1 MRAARAAFWL
11 RAAPAVFVMAWG
23 GNHFTPLLS
32 LYRDVGHYSELSVD
46 LFLATYVLGLIPGLL
61 ISGPLSDR
69 YGRKRLTVI
78 GVILGI
84 AASIILTVSFRSEAL
99 MCAGRMLAG
108 AGVGIGMAVGTS
120 WLKELSMAPFDK
132 TADSTAG
139 ARRPSLILTLGFG
152 LGAGASGV
160 LAQWGPWPTT
170 TPYALHIILSLAA
183 LAALIKAP
191 ETVSAEV
198 LAPGQRPT
206 SLRDLREDLRVPLVA
221 HSRFR
226 GVVLPAAPW
235 IFATAGI
242 AYAVI
247 PMLEGERLG
256 SMRLGYATLL
266 TVLTLGTG
274 ALIQPFTARI
284 NRATGGRALLIGM
297 ATMIAGIVLA
307 AVNAHFLSLTV
318 GALAAVLL
326 GASYGIALV
335 SGLIEIQRIATGRD
349 LAGLTGVFYSLSYL
363 GFLLP
368 VALAG
373 LASLASYTV
382 LLSIVAL
389 ACLASLA
396 VVSMG
401 FRRTTP

>member
-69 YGRKRLTVI
+69 YGRKPLTVI
-78 GVILGI
+78 GVLVGI
-84 AASIILTVSFRSEAL
+84 AASLILAVSFRNEAL

-132 TADSTAG
+132 TGDSTAG

-160 LAQWGPWPTT
+160 LAQWGPWPTA
-170 TPYALHIILSLAA
+170 TPYALHVLLSLGA

-191 ETVSAEV
+191 ETVRPEI
-198 LAPGQRPT
+198 LAPGQRPA
-206 SLRDLREDLRVPLVA
+206 SLRDDLRVPLVS
-221 HSRFR
+221 HRRFR
-226 GVVLPAAPW
+226 RVILPAAPW
-235 IFATAGI
+235 IFATAGV

-247 PMLEGERLG
+247 PMLEGTRLG
-256 SMRLGYATLL
+256 SMTLGYATLL

-274 ALIQPFTARI
+274 ALVQPFVARI
-284 NRATGGRALLIGM
+284 NRATRGRALLVGM
-297 ATMIAGIVLA
+297 AAMIIGLVVA
-307 AVNAHFLSLTV
+307 AVNAHYLSLV
-318 GALAAVLL
+318 AGAAAAIML
-326 GASYGIALV
+326 GAAYGIALV
-335 SGLIEIQRIATGRD
+335 SGLVEIQGIATGRD

-368 VALAG
+368 VALAA
-373 LASLASYTV
+373 LATFANYTV
-382 LLSIVAL
+382 LLGIVAVV
-389 ACLASLA
+389 CIASLT
-396 VVSMG
+396 VVSTG
-401 FRRTTP
+401 LRRTSA

>member
-11 RAAPAVFVMAWG
+11 RAAPAVFILAWG

-32 LYRDVGHYSELSVD
+32 LYRDIGHYSVVSVD

-61 ISGPLSDR
+61 VSGPLSDR
-69 YGRKRLTVI
+69 YGRKPLTII

-84 AASIILTVSFRSEAL
+84 AASVILALCFRSEVL

-108 AGVGIGMAVGTS
+108 IGVGIGMAVGTS

-132 TADSTAG
+132 SADATAG
-139 ARRPSLILTLGFG
+139 ARRPSLTLTLGFG

-160 LAQWGPWPTT
+160 LAQWGPWPTI
-170 TPYALHIILSLAA
+170 TPYALHIILSTAA
-183 LAALIKAP
+183 LLALWKAP
-191 ETVSAEV
+191 ETVVPETTHS
-198 LAPGQRPT
+198 GQRAT
-206 SLRDLREDLRVPLVA
+206 SLLDDLRVPLA
-221 HSRFR
+221 SHLRFR
-226 GVVLPAAPW
+226 RVILPAAPW
-235 IFATAGI
+235 IFATAGV

-256 SMRLGYATLL
+256 TMQLGYATLL

-284 NRATGGRALLIGM
+284 NAATGGRAILLGM
-297 ATMIAGIVLA
+297 TTMTAGLIVA
-307 AVNAHFLSLTV
+307 AINAYYLSLV
-318 GALAAVLL
+318 AGAVSAVLL

-335 SGLIEIQRIATGRD
+335 SGLVEIQRIATGRD
-349 LAGLTGVFYSLSYL
+349 LAGLTGVFYSLSYI

-368 VALAG
+368 MALAG
-373 LASLASYTV
+373 LAGFTTYTV
-382 LLSIVAL
+382 LLGACAVVCL
-389 ACLASLA
+389 ACLAL
-396 VVSMG
+396 VSSG
-401 FRRTTP
+401 LRRTAF

>member
-32 LYRDVGHYSELSVD
+32 LYREVGHYSEVSVD
-46 LFLATYVLGLIPGLL
+46 LFLATYVLGLVPGLL
-61 ISGPLSDR
+61 VSGPLSDR
-69 YGRKRLTVI
+69 YGRKPLTVV
-78 GVILGI
+78 GVVLGI
-84 AASIILTVSFRSEAL
+84 AASLMLAVSFRSEVL
-99 MCAGRMLAG
+99 MCTGRMLAG

-160 LAQWGPWPTT
+160 LAQWGPWPTA
-170 TPYALHIILSLAA
+170 TPYALHVILSLAA
-183 LAALIKAP
+183 LAALLKAP
-191 ETVSAEV
+191 ETVAPEIRQ
-198 LAPGQRPT
+198 PGQRVT
-206 SLRDLREDLRVPLVA
+206 SLREDLRVPLVG
-221 HSRFR
+221 HHRFR
-226 GVVLPAAPW
+226 RVIVPAAPW
-235 IFATAGI
+235 IFATAGV

-256 SMRLGYATLL
+256 SMQLGYATLL

-284 NRATGGRALLIGM
+284 NQATGGRALLVGM
-297 ATMIAGIVLA
+297 STMIAGLVIA
-307 AVNAHFLSLTV
+307 AVNAHYLSLV
-318 GALAAVLL
+318 AGAVAAVLL

-335 SGLIEIQRIATGRD
+335 SGLVEIQHIATGRD

-373 LASLASYTV
+373 LAGLASYTV
-382 LLSIVAL
+382 LLGTVAVV
-389 ACLASLA
+389 CLAGLGLVAKGLRATSA
-396 VVSMG
+396 
-401 FRRTTP
+401 

>member
-32 LYRDVGHYSELSVD
+32 LYRDVGNYSEVSVD
-46 LFLATYVLGLIPGLL
+46 LFLATYVLGLVPGLL
-61 ISGPLSDR
+61 VSGPLSDR
-69 YGRKRLTVI
+69 YGRKPLTVI

-84 AASIILTVSFRSEAL
+84 AASLILAVSFHSEVL

-120 WLKELSMAPFDK
+120 WLKELSVAPFDK

-160 LAQWGPWPTT
+160 LAQWGPWPTA
-170 TPYALHIILSLAA
+170 TPYALHVLLSVFA
-183 LAALIKAP
+183 LAALLKAP
-191 ETVSAEV
+191 ETVTPE
-198 LAPGQRPT
+198 LRHPGQRAT
-206 SLRDLREDLRVPLVA
+206 SLRADLRVPLVG
-221 HSRFR
+221 HHRFR
-226 GVVLPAAPW
+226 RVIVPAAPW
-235 IFATAGI
+235 IFATAGV

-256 SMRLGYATLL
+256 SMQLGYATLL

-284 NRATGGRALLIGM
+284 NKATGGRALLVGM
-297 ATMIAGIVLA
+297 STMIAGLVIA
-307 AVNAHFLSLTV
+307 AVNAHYLSLV
-318 GALAAVLL
+318 AGAVAAVLL

-335 SGLIEIQRIATGRD
+335 SGLVEIQQIATGRD

-373 LASLASYTV
+373 LAGLASYTV
-382 LLSIVAL
+382 LLGTVAVV
-389 ACLASLA
+389 CLASLA
-396 VVSMG
+396 LVAKGLRATSA
-401 FRRTTP
+401 